1 MCVKAN
7 FVSVLHL
14 VFHAYCVQE
23 LKEARGRVSEL
34 EKMCSDS
41 EALLERERSSTVTQQ
56 QMLTEK
62 QKTSVKVM
70 TRTWDRLKC
79 PY

>member
-1 MCVKAN
+1 MKEN

-14 VFHAYCVQE
+14 AFHAYCVQE

-41 EALLERERSSTVTQQ
+41 EALMERERSSTVTQQ
-56 QMLTEK
+56 QMLTEE
-62 QKTSVKVM
+62 QRTSAKVM
-70 TRTWDRLKC
+70 TRPWDRMKC